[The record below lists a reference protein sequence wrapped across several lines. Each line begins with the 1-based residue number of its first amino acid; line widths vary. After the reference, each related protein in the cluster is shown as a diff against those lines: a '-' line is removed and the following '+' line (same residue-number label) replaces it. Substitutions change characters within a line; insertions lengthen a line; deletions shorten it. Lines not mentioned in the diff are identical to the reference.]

1 MDKETVFSVQNVT
14 MDFQIS
20 GKTFFSKK
28 RTLRALNDVSFDL
41 YKGESLAVVGESGC
55 GKSTLCRIAMRFYK
69 PTSGQMI
76 YHDGSVHSF
85 KGEALR
91 TYRQKVQMIFQDPFS
106 SLNPLHSI
114 YYHLK
119 RPLQLYH
126 KLKGKE
132 LKEKMDEALEMVGL
146 VPPEEQGRKNPH
158 QLSGGQKQRAFL
170 ARIMAIG
177 ADIIFADE
185 PTSMLDVS
193 IRLGVLNLMNKL
205 KREMGKSFLYITHD
219 IATARYF
226 SDRIIVLYSGHMVEW
241 GDVDEVVKH
250 PVHPYTKLLI
260 SAAPDPER
268 ETLAKLEVR
277 DDVEKEVT
285 MWTPESRGCPFRNR
299 CPVAESRCADD
310 FPEAVEVK
318 PNQFVRCIHAKEWKT
333 ENNAAS
339 EKPERNQPVS

>member
-1 MDKETVFSVQNVT
+1 MERQPIFSVKNIT
-14 MDFQIS
+14 MDFEVS
-20 GKTFFSKK
+20 GKTFLSRK

-41 YKGESLAVVGESGC
+41 YPGESLAVVGESGC
-55 GKSTLCRIAMRFYK
+55 GKSTLCRLAMRFYN
-69 PTSGQMI
+69 PTMGTMV
-76 YHDGSVHSF
+76 YDKGDVHSF
-85 KGEALR
+85 KGEALKH
-91 TYRQKVQMIFQDPFS
+91 YRQKVQMIFQDPFS

-126 KLKGKE
+126 GLKGQA
-132 LKEKMDEALEMVGL
+132 LKDQMDKSLRMVGL
-146 VPPEEQGRKNPH
+146 VPPEEQGVKNPH

-170 ARIMAIG
+170 ARILAIG
-177 ADIIFADE
+177 ADVIFADE

-193 IRLGVLNLMNKL
+193 IRLGVLNLMNKM
-205 KREMGKSFLYITHD
+205 KRELGKSFLYITHD

-241 GDVDEVVKH
+241 GDVDQVVKN

-268 ETLAKLEVR
+268 ESLAKLEVR
-277 DDVEKEVT
+277 EDAEKEVT

-299 CPVAESRCADD
+299 CPVAESRCAQE

-318 PNQFVRCIHAKEWKT
+318 ENQFVRCIHAESWKED
-333 ENNAAS
+333 AS
-339 EKPERNQPVS
+339 RESLQANK

>member
-1 MDKETVFSVQNVT
+1 MEKKPIFSVKNVT

-20 GKTFFSKK
+20 GKNFFSKK

-41 YKGESLAVVGESGC
+41 FPGESLAVVGESGC

-69 PTSGQMI
+69 PTKGEMLYQDECC
-76 YHDGSVHSF
+76 HNF
-85 KGEALR
+85 KGYALKN
-91 TYRQKVQMIFQDPFS
+91 YRQKVQMIFQDPFS

-126 KLKGKE
+126 NYKGEE
-132 LKEKMDEALEMVGL
+132 LKKKMDESLEMVGL
-146 VPPEEQGRKNPH
+146 VPPEEQGKKNPH

-177 ADIIFADE
+177 ADVIFADE

-205 KREMGKSFLYITHD
+205 KNDLGKSFLYITHD

-241 GDVDEVVKH
+241 GNVDEVVKH
-250 PVHPYTKLLI
+250 PAHPYTKLLI

-268 ETLAKLEVR
+268 ETLAKLDVR
-277 DDVEKEVT
+277 EDVEKEVT
-285 MWTPESRGCPFRNR
+285 MWTPESRGCPFANR
-299 CPVAESRCADD
+299 CPVSEPQCKLE
-310 FPEAVEVK
+310 FPEAREVK
-318 PNQFVRCIHAKEWKT
+318 KNQFVRCIHAVEMD
-333 ENNAAS
+333 
-339 EKPERNQPVS
+339 

>member
-1 MDKETVFSVQNVT
+1 MDRKPIFSVKNVT

-20 GKTFFSKK
+20 GKTLFSKK

-41 YKGESLAVVGESGC
+41 YPGESLAVVGESGC
-55 GKSTLCRIAMRFYK
+55 GKSTLCRIAMRFYNPSEGK
-69 PTSGQMI
+69 MTYQGEN
-76 YHDGSVHSF
+76 VHSF
-85 KGEALR
+85 KGSALKN
-91 TYRQKVQMIFQDPFS
+91 YRQKVQMIFQDPFS

-126 KLKGKE
+126 NQKGEKLKENMDKA
-132 LKEKMDEALEMVGL
+132 LKMVGL
-146 VPPEEQGRKNPH
+146 VPPEEQGRKHPH

-170 ARIMAIG
+170 ARILAIG
-177 ADIIFADE
+177 ADVIFADE

-205 KREMGKSFLYITHD
+205 KKEMGKSFLYITHD
-219 IATARYF
+219 IATSRYF

-241 GDVDEVVKH
+241 GDVDEVVKN

-268 ETLAKLEVR
+268 ETLARLDVNE
-277 DDVEKEVT
+277 DVEKEVS
-285 MWTPESRGCPFRNR
+285 MWTPESHGCPFQNR
-299 CPVAESRCADD
+299 CPVAEERCRVE
-310 FPEAVEVK
+310 FPEAVEVRK
-318 PNQFVRCIHAKEWKT
+318 NQFVRCIHTEEWKT
-333 ENNAAS
+333 
-339 EKPERNQPVS
+339 